1 MEHYITFKSLV
12 AEHGKET
19 AEKLRETK
27 RLKQQLEGD
36 AYPDCPHHMNHPDF
50 GDDEDSQL
58 HPNPVEPGVS
68 CVLFF
73 CSRPW
78 SPKMHA
84 GWPGPSPSP
93 NFFVLRCWNLLSG
106 SSCSKDWLWLL
117 CSETFSPDNHRS
129 RHPWD
134 VKLVRARTTVND
146 GHVYSIHGLLA
157 LGAAAAVSAAFSQ
170 IIMSITAIVGDSLRR
185 PAMSFT

>member
-1 MEHYITFKSLV
+1 
-12 AEHGKET
+12 
-19 AEKLRETK
+19 
-27 RLKQQLEGD
+27 
-36 AYPDCPHHMNHPDF
+36 
-50 GDDEDSQL
+50 
-58 HPNPVEPGVS
+58 
-68 CVLFF
+68 
-73 CSRPW
+73 
-78 SPKMHA
+78 MHA

>member
-58 HPNPVEPGVS
+58 HPNPVEYIISLLSFQYHVS
-68 CVLFF
+68 EAYELFLCFDGAKIAKSHVDQVDSTTRAVLDVN
-73 CSRPW
+73 PAQAA
-78 SPKMHA
+78 PLM
-84 GWPGPSPSP
+84 
-93 NFFVLRCWNLLSG
+93 LLCWNCFQWS
-106 SSCSKDWLWLL
+106 
-117 CSETFSPDNHRS
+117 
-129 RHPWD
+129 
-134 VKLVRARTTVND
+134 
-146 GHVYSIHGLLA
+146 
-157 LGAAAAVSAAFSQ
+157 
-170 IIMSITAIVGDSLRR
+170 
-185 PAMSFT
+185 